1 MDIETLH
8 RLRKA
13 FAQIESHQHVAAL
26 IFYKRLFELD
36 PSLRPLFKND
46 IEEQSKKLMDM
57 LAAALSMAEAPDQ
70 LTSVL
75 EQMGARHATY
85 GVETSHYATVGQ
97 ALLDMLAETLGD
109 EFTPLARQE
118 WTALYVFI
126 SNAMLAG
133 VEKAAAEA
141 AKL

>member
-1 MDIETLH
+1 MQLETLH

-13 FAQIESHQHVAAL
+13 FAQIEAHQHVAAL

-46 IEEQSKKLMDM
+46 IEEQSKKLMEM
-57 LAAALSMAEAPDQ
+57 LAAALSMAEAPERLQ
-70 LTSVL
+70 IVL

-85 GVETSHYATVGQ
+85 GVETGHYATVGQ
-97 ALLDMLAETLGD
+97 ALLDMLAQTLGED
-109 EFTPLARQE
+109 FTPLARQE
-118 WTALYVFI
+118 WTDLYVFI

-133 VEKAAAEA
+133 VEKAAAAE
-141 AKL
+141 KL